1 MTSQEA
7 STPVDKAIRRSR
19 AFLPTA
25 ISAMA
30 LIGSVV
36 SMWETTIKQAEVRL
50 HVSDNIYFTRD
61 PWGSYEVLI
70 IPVTLANRRA
80 RDGTVL
86 TLSLDVKN
94 LTTNQ
99 SKRFKSAYTA
109 DAKWFGGRD
118 DVTANLRRP
127 KIPFAPVSVAGRGA
141 FTGTVLFYPADDPE
155 KKVVDSNSKIEMTLT
170 AGVLS
175 GDGWLDRLLSARPPP
190 PVTIQADVAE
200 YRVGILISGT
210 VMPLKVKFD
219 TSSTAAA
226 QSQNQSAPNVPGPAT
241 PTPSPT
247 PAGRS

>member
-1 MTSQEA
+1 MFSG
-7 STPVDKAIRRSR
+7 
-19 AFLPTA
+19 L
-25 ISAMA
+25 A
-30 LIGSVV
+30 LLGSVV
-36 SMWETTIKQAEVRL
+36 SMWETTIKQAELRV

-70 IPVTLANRRA
+70 VPVTVANGGA

-86 TLSLDVKN
+86 ALTLDVKN
-94 LTTNQ
+94 VATNQ

-109 DAKWFGGRD
+109 DARWFGGRD

-127 KIPFAPVSVAGRGA
+127 KVPFAPVSVAGHGA
-141 FTGTVLFYPADDPE
+141 FSGTLLFYPADDPE

-175 GDGWLDRLLSARPPP
+175 GTSWLDRVLSAPPPP
-190 PVTIQADVAE
+190 PVTIEAEVAE
-200 YRVGILISGT
+200 YRVGILISGY

-219 TSSTAAA
+219 TPSTAAA
-226 QSQNQSAPNVPGPAT
+226 RPDGQSPPNG
-241 PTPSPT
+241 PSPT

>member
-7 STPVDKAIRRSR
+7 STAVDKTILRFR

-25 ISAMA
+25 ISAIA

-50 HVSDNIYFTRD
+50 HVSDNIHFTRD

-70 IPVTLANRRA
+70 IPVTLANRGA
-80 RDGTVL
+80 RDGTIL

-109 DAKWFGGRD
+109 DAKWFSARD
-118 DVTANLRRP
+118 DVSANLRRP
-127 KIPFAPVSVAGRGA
+127 KIPFAPVSVAGRSA
-141 FTGTVLFYPADDPE
+141 FTGTLLFYPADEPE
-155 KKVVDSNSKIEMTLT
+155 KKVVDPNSKLEMTLT
-170 AGVLS
+170 AGLLP
-175 GDGWLDRLLSARPPP
+175 GNGWLDRLLSAPPPP
-190 PVTIQADVAE
+190 PVTIEAEVAE
-200 YRVGILISGT
+200 YRVGILISGY

-219 TSSTAAA
+219 TPSTAAA
-226 QSQNQSAPNVPGPAT
+226 RPDGQSPPNG
-241 PTPSPT
+241 PSPT

>member
-7 STPVDKAIRRSR
+7 STPVDKAMRSYR

-36 SMWETTIKQAEVRL
+36 SMWETTIKQAEVRV

-70 IPVTLANRRA
+70 IPVTLANRGA

-99 SKRFKSAYTA
+99 SKRFKSTYTA
-109 DAKWFGGRD
+109 DARWFGGRD
-118 DVTANLRRP
+118 DVSTNLRRP
-127 KIPFAPVSVAGRGA
+127 KVPFAPVSVAGRST
-141 FTGTVLFYPADDPE
+141 FTGTLLFYPAEEPRKE
-155 KKVVDSNSKIEMTLT
+155 VV
-170 AGVLS
+170 
-175 GDGWLDRLLSARPPP
+175 
-190 PVTIQADVAE
+190 
-200 YRVGILISGT
+200 
-210 VMPLKVKFD
+210 
-219 TSSTAAA
+219 
-226 QSQNQSAPNVPGPAT
+226 
-241 PTPSPT
+241 
-247 PAGRS
+247 

>member
-7 STPVDKAIRRSR
+7 STPIDKAMRRSR

-70 IPVTLANRRA
+70 IPVTLANGGA

-86 TLSLDVKN
+86 TLSLGVKN

-127 KIPFAPVSVAGRGA
+127 KIPFAPVSVAGHGA
-141 FTGTVLFYPADDPE
+141 FTGTLLFYPADDPE

-170 AGVLS
+170 AGLLP
-175 GDGWLDRLLSARPPP
+175 GNGWLNRLLSASPP
-190 PVTIQADVAE
+190 PVTIEAEVAE
-200 YRVGILISGT
+200 YRVGILISGY

-219 TSSTAAA
+219 APSTAAA
-226 QSQNQSAPNVPGPAT
+226 QPDGQRSPNGNAPS
-241 PTPSPT
+241 PSPT
-247 PAGRS
+247 ASGRS